1 MPARATVNSPPPQH
15 RSTATVPGRTPIST
29 RTFAGSSPT
38 SPIRA
43 SIAQF
48 SQGKSLICKGRGGRK
63 RRKSAVVPT
72 NSILKAVNVPII
84 GGHHVPALQGSPE
97 GWQATPLLERC
108 REHADRQGARGA
120 AACPV
125 PGRDQRHAGV
135 GVAALDRGA
144 RGRRYATADTV
155 AVSGRPRRRSA
166 GGCLDRP
173 RQAVAVAIAPATT
186 MGRVLAGVDAMARTA
201 AGSVLVEA
209 AGVESQRN
217 ALGSGPVRS
226 GCLSLA
232 GAGQRMAPAPRV
244 VSAQCPGRSAGRGCR
259 AGRDPQ
265 AVSLS

>member
-1 MPARATVNSPPPQH
+1 MFLRCKVRRKDGKQH
-15 RSTATVPGRTPIST
+15 RYWSVVENT
-29 RTFAGSSPT
+29 RT
-38 SPIRA
+38 
-43 SIAQF
+43 
-48 SQGKSLICKGRGGRK
+48 
-63 RRKSAVVPT
+63 
-72 NSILKAVNVPII
+72 
-84 GGHHVPALQGSPE
+84 
-97 GWQATPLLERC
+97 
-108 REHADRQGARGA
+108 ARGR
-120 AACPV
+120 V
-125 PGRDQRHAGV
+125 VQRHVLYLGEINDTQGG

-144 RGRRYATADTV
+144 RGRRYATADAV
-155 AVSGRPRRRSA
+155 AVSGRSLRRSA
-166 GGCLDRP
+166 GGRLDRP

-244 VSAQCPGRSAGRGCR
+244 VSTQCPGRSAGRGCR

>member
-1 MPARATVNSPPPQH
+1 MLAN
-15 RSTATVPGRTPIST
+15 
-29 RTFAGSSPT
+29 PT

-43 SIAQF
+43 SIAQL
-48 SQGKSLICKGRGGRK
+48 SQSKSLIGNESRGPNP
-63 RRKSAVVPT
+63 RKSAVVPT
-72 NSILKAVNVPII
+72 NSILTAANMPII
-84 GGHHVPALQGSPE
+84 GGHHVLALQGSPE
-97 GWQATPLLERC
+97 GWQATSLLERC

-120 AACPV
+120 AACTV

-144 RGRRYATADTV
+144 RGRRYATADAV
-155 AVSGRPRRRSA
+155 AVSGRSLRRSA
-166 GGCLDRP
+166 GGRLDRP
-173 RQAVAVAIAPATT
+173 RQGVPVAIAPATT
-186 MGRVLAGVDAMARTA
+186 VGRVLAGVDAMARTA

-244 VSAQCPGRSAGRGCR
+244 VSTQCPGRSAGRGCR
-259 AGRDPQ
+259 AGREPQ
-265 AVSLS
+265 GVSLS